1 MAAITSTIIA
11 GVGAAANAVQAYKS
25 YQDKK
30 DADEAAAKATRELKA
45 LTEKNE
51 LAGVQVPRMG
61 YDLAQQ
67 NLAQQQQSQLSAL
80 QGAGMEALLGG
91 VPQLAQVGSEQ
102 GLKIGAGLQEAEYE
116 RDMAVAQNAQGIE
129 GRRVGRL
136 ADLEESRLQGAQ
148 MASAQSSMNMQNAI
162 AGGISAIGQGAQDY
176 IAQKDLY
183 NQNAAET
190 MKEQARNDLK
200 GAQLKKTNIPNP
212 DINKSIDFSFMNSRV
227 APKKLPKYT
236 EAENDIQDAEFKK
249 LQKNKK

>member
-30 DADEAAAKATRELKA
+30 DADEAAAKAAREFKA

-51 LAGVQVPRMG
+51 IAGVQVPRMG

-102 GLKIGAGLQEAEYE
+102 GLKIGAELQDAEYE
-116 RDMAVAQNAQGIE
+116 RDMAVAANAQGIE
-129 GRRVGRL
+129 GRRVARL
-136 ADLEESRLQGAQ
+136 ADIENSRLQGAQ
-148 MASAQSSMNMQNAI
+148 AALAQSSMNMQNAI
-162 AGGISAIGQGAQDY
+162 ASGLGALGFAGQEY
-176 IAQKDLY
+176 LTQKDLY
-183 NQNAAET
+183 QGDKKNTALNQQTTLTENKPT
-190 MKEQARNDLK
+190 SPLVKNDVNNEEFL
-200 GAQLKKTNIPNP
+200 
-212 DINKSIDFSFMNSRV
+212 M
-227 APKKLPKYT
+227 
-236 EAENDIQDAEFKK
+236 ENDFLPMGYKK
-249 LQKNKK
+249 GRK

>member
-102 GLKIGAGLQEAEYE
+102 GLKIGAGLQDAEYE

-148 MASAQSSMNMQNAI
+148 NASAQSSLNMQNAI
-162 AGGISAIGQGAQDY
+162 AGGLNALGIAGQEY
-176 IAQKDLY
+176 LMQKDLY
-183 NQNAAET
+183 GKT
-190 MKEQARNDLK
+190 TDPSGLSPSTSDLT

-212 DINKSIDFSFMNSRV
+212 DINKSIDFSFMNGRV

-236 EAENDIQDAEFKK
+236 KAENDIQDAEFKK

>member
-11 GVGAAANAVQAYKS
+11 GVGVAANAVQAYKS

-102 GLKIGAGLQEAEYE
+102 GLKIGAELQDAEYE
-116 RDMAVAQNAQGIE
+116 RDMAVAANAQGIE
-129 GRRVGRL
+129 GRRVARL
-136 ADLEESRLQGAQ
+136 ADLENSRLQGAQ
-148 MASAQSSMNMQNAI
+148 AASAQSSMNMQNAI
-162 AGGISAIGQGAQDY
+162 AGGLGALGFGGQEY
-176 IAQKDLY
+176 LTQKDLY
-183 NQNAAET
+183 QGDKKNTALNQQTTLTENKPTSPLVKNDINNEEFL
-190 MKEQARNDLK
+190 MENDLLPMGYKK
-200 GAQLKKTNIPNP
+200 GRK
-212 DINKSIDFSFMNSRV
+212 
-227 APKKLPKYT
+227 
-236 EAENDIQDAEFKK
+236 
-249 LQKNKK
+249 